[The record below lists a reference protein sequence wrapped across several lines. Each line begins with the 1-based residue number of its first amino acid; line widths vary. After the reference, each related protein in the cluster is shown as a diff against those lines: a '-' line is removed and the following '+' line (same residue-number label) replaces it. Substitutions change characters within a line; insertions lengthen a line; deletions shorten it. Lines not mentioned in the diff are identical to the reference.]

1 MSSLPPPSAVP
12 TPREGRRPDLAD
24 AVERLGDRLALLG
37 EQSVALMRAEAR
49 QAAREGAKRGASLV
63 VASLF
68 CLGAYAFVCL
78 AALRVLE
85 RVLPGDAAALAV
97 GLGNAAVVGIL
108 LRGAR
113 PGGRHGAGSK
123 GDGG

>member
-1 MSSLPPPSAVP
+1 MSPTPPPSAVP

-24 AVERLGDRLALLG
+24 AVERLGDRLVLLG

-49 QAAREGAKRGASLV
+49 QAAREGAKRGAILV
-63 VASLF
+63 MASLF
-68 CLGAYAFVCL
+68 GLGAYAFVCL
-78 AALRVLE
+78 AALRVLG

-97 GLGNAAVVGIL
+97 GLGNAAVAGLL

-113 PGGRHGAGSK
+113 PGGPHGEGSRGGAG
-123 GDGG
+123 